1 MRDVTIDEALNA
13 AGTGA
18 FQRRL
23 FLIFGLVWTADAM
36 QVLSIGFT
44 APSIAKTFDLSLP
57 AALQTGTLF
66 FVGMLVGAALFG
78 RLADRIGRRN
88 LLIITVL
95 TDALFGL
102 ASAFAS
108 DFTMLL
114 IFRFLTGL
122 AVGGTLPVDYAMMA
136 EFLPAD
142 RRGRWL
148 VGLESFWAVGTV
160 IVALAAWYAAAN
172 GMADGWRFI
181 FVITALP
188 ALIGLALRFWVPE
201 SPYSLRR
208 TGRATEAKTVLVRV
222 ATTNGKPVLAGK
234 LTDTKEQRLPLSALF
249 SGPYA
254 RRSWLILAAWLLVSI
269 SYYGIFVWLPGKLVS
284 AGEHYG
290 FLRGYGFL
298 VLLAL
303 AQIPGYA
310 LAAFGVERWGRKPTL
325 IAFLLLSA
333 VGCFLRAARH
343 LGRALRL
350 HAGALPD
357 HAARQRHGP
366 RRRHGA
372 PRRPAGADRG
382 RHGGDLFLQ
391 RRARPVRG
399 DPAARRH
406 RHGGDRRRDEGA
418 AADLRRQ
425 RTLTPALSPAGGR
438 VGSPEPLKP
447 RDQGDTARKALAR
460 LRQRVG

>member
-44 APSIAKTFDLSLP
+44 APSIAKTFGLSLP
-57 AALQTGTLF
+57 VALQTGTIF
-66 FVGMLVGAALFG
+66 FVGMLIGAALFG

-88 LLIITVL
+88 LLIVTVL
-95 TDALFGL
+95 LDALFGL

-114 IFRFLTGL
+114 IFRFITGL

-136 EFLPAD
+136 EFLPAN

-148 VGLESFWAVGTV
+148 VGLEGFWAVGTV

-201 SPYSLRR
+201 SPFYLLKN
-208 TGRATEAKTVLVRV
+208 GKAAEAKTVLDRI

-234 LTDTKEQRLPLSALF
+234 LTETREPRLPLSALF

-254 RRSWLILAAWLLVSI
+254 RRSYLILAAWLLVSI

-310 LAAFGVERWGRKPTL
+310 LAAYGVERWGRKPTL

-333 VGCFLRAARH
+333 VGCFLYAVLADPTAVGAAMMLMSFAL
-343 LGRALRL
+343 LGTWGALYAFTPELYPTALRASGMGL
-350 HAGALPD
+350 AGAM
-357 HAARQRHGP
+357 
-366 RRRHGA
+366 
-372 PRRPAGADRG
+372 
-382 RHGGDLFLQ
+382 
-391 RRARPVRG
+391 
-399 DPAARRH
+399 
-406 RHGGDRRRDEGA
+406 
-418 AADLRRQ
+418 
-425 RTLTPALSPAGGR
+425 
-438 VGSPEPLKP
+438 
-447 RDQGDTARKALAR
+447 AR
-460 LRQRVG
+460 LGGLLAPTVVGAVVTYSFNVALGLFAAILLLGAIATAAIDVETKQKPLT

>member
-1 MRDVTIDEALNA
+1 
-13 AGTGA
+13 
-18 FQRRL
+18 
-23 FLIFGLVWTADAM
+23 
-36 QVLSIGFT
+36 
-44 APSIAKTFDLSLP
+44 
-57 AALQTGTLF
+57 
-66 FVGMLVGAALFG
+66 
-78 RLADRIGRRN
+78 
-88 LLIITVL
+88 
-95 TDALFGL
+95 
-102 ASAFAS
+102 
-108 DFTMLL
+108 
-114 IFRFLTGL
+114 
-122 AVGGTLPVDYAMMA
+122 
-136 EFLPAD
+136 FLPAD

-201 SPYSLRR
+201 SPYYLLR
-208 TGRATEAKTVLVRV
+208 TGKATEAKTVLDRV

-333 VGCFLRAARH
+333 VGCFLYAVLSDPLAIAAAMMLMSFALLGTWGALYAFTPELYPTPLRASGMG
-343 LGRALRL
+343 L
-350 HAGALPD
+350 AGAM
-357 HAARQRHGP
+357 
-366 RRRHGA
+366 
-372 PRRPAGADRG
+372 
-382 RHGGDLFLQ
+382 
-391 RRARPVRG
+391 
-399 DPAARRH
+399 
-406 RHGGDRRRDEGA
+406 
-418 AADLRRQ
+418 
-425 RTLTPALSPAGGR
+425 
-438 VGSPEPLKP
+438 
-447 RDQGDTARKALAR
+447 AR
-460 LRQRVG
+460 LGGLLAPTVVGMVVTYSFNVALGLFAAILLLGAIATAAIDVETKQQPLT

>member
-95 TDALFGL
+95 MDALFGL

-201 SPYSLRR
+201 SPFYLLRN
-208 TGRATEAKTVLVRV
+208 GKAAEAKTVLDRV

-310 LAAFGVERWGRKPTL
+310 LAAYGVERWGRKPTL

-333 VGCFLRAARH
+333 VGCFLYAVLSDPLTIAAAMMLMSFALLGTWGALYAFTPELYPTPLRASGMG
-343 LGRALRL
+343 L
-350 HAGALPD
+350 AGAM
-357 HAARQRHGP
+357 
-366 RRRHGA
+366 
-372 PRRPAGADRG
+372 
-382 RHGGDLFLQ
+382 
-391 RRARPVRG
+391 
-399 DPAARRH
+399 
-406 RHGGDRRRDEGA
+406 
-418 AADLRRQ
+418 
-425 RTLTPALSPAGGR
+425 
-438 VGSPEPLKP
+438 
-447 RDQGDTARKALAR
+447 AR
-460 LRQRVG
+460 LGGLLAPTVVGMVVTYSFNVALGLFAAILLLGAIATAAIDVETKQQPLT